1 MRKFLLLFFF
11 IGFYLV
17 VHAQFID
24 ADTPPNTLP
33 VNSQINS
40 NWILYFSDEF
50 NQDSLNLNK
59 WSKLESPSSRAPRA
73 DLGIDDWWWKAENV
87 SLDSGYLILDVIKE
101 DTNTMYCGAVNSNNK
116 FETTYGYFEVRMKIA
131 DAAKGTHTAFWFQG
145 DAMSQIDGTGND
157 GAEIDVFESAWLGDY
172 TKSVIHI
179 DGYGASHQADTRQY
193 NTPGIHNNFHTW
205 GVAWTTDSIKIYYDN
220 ILKVVYANTMWI
232 PQNDEYIYL
241 SDGASFGLSGNY
253 FTSQP
258 IGYLTSAYVDY
269 IRVWKTGSMSE
280 ITEEVAKTKVI
291 RIIDVLGRESE
302 RLNNQP
308 LFYIYDD
315 GTVEKKIILE

>member
-1 MRKFLLLFFF
+1 MKKFLLLFFF

-40 NWILYFSDEF
+40 NWILHFSDEF
-50 NQDSLNLNK
+50 NKDSLNLNK
-59 WSKLESPSSRAPRA
+59 WSKLESPSSRAPRP
-73 DLGIDDWWWKAENV
+73 DLGIDDWWWKTENV
-87 SLDSGYLILDVIKE
+87 YLDSGYLVLDVIKE

-131 DAAKGTHTAFWFQG
+131 DADKGTHTAFWFQG
-145 DAMSQIDGTGND
+145 DAMSQVDGTGND
-157 GAEIDVFESAWLGDY
+157 GAEIDIFESSWLGDY

-179 DGYGASHQADTRQY
+179 DGYGANHQADTRQY
-193 NTPGIHNNFHTW
+193 NTAGIHNNFHIW
-205 GVAWTTDSIKIYYDN
+205 GCSWTPDSIKIYYDN
-220 ILKVVYANTMWI
+220 DLKVVYANTMWI
-232 PQNDEYIYL
+232 PQNNEYIYL

-253 FTSQP
+253 FANQP
-258 IGYLTSAYVDY
+258 LGYLTSAYVDY
-269 IRVWKTGSMSE
+269 IRVWKTGSISSA
-280 ITEEVAKTKVI
+280 TEEFTKPKVI
-291 RIIDVLGRESE
+291 SIIDVLGRESE
-302 RLNNQP
+302 KSKNQL

-315 GTVEKKIILE
+315 GMVEKKIIIE

>member
-1 MRKFLLLFFF
+1 MKRFLLFFF
-11 IGFYLV
+11 NGFYLV
-17 VHAQFID
+17 VHAQLID
-24 ADTPPNTLP
+24 TDTPPNTLP
-33 VNSQINS
+33 INSQINS
-40 NWILYFSDEF
+40 NWVLHFSDEF
-50 NQDSLNLNK
+50 NQDSLNSNK
-59 WSKLESPSSRAPRA
+59 WSKLESPSSRAARP
-73 DLGIDDWWWKAENV
+73 DLGIDDWFWKEENV
-87 SLDSGYLILDVIKE
+87 SLDSGYLVLDVIKE

-131 DAAKGTHTAFWFQG
+131 EAAKGTHTAFWFQG

-193 NTPGIHNNFHTW
+193 NTPGIHNNFHIW
-205 GVAWTTDSIKIYYDN
+205 GVFWTADSIKIYYDN
-220 ILKVVYANTMWI
+220 SLKVVYANTMWI

-269 IRVWKTGSMSE
+269 IRVWKTGGMSE
-280 ITEEVAKTKVI
+280 VIEEVKNTKVI

-302 RLNNQP
+302 QLNNQP

-315 GTVEKKIILE
+315 GMVEKRIILE

>member
-1 MRKFLLLFFF
+1 MKRFLLFFLF
-11 IGFYLV
+11 IGFSLFV
-17 VHAQFID
+17 NAQFID
-24 ADTPPNTLP
+24 PDTPPNTFP

-40 NWILYFSDEF
+40 NWVLHFSDEF
-50 NQDSLNLNK
+50 NQDSLNSNK
-59 WSKLESPSSRAPRA
+59 WSKLESPSSRAARP
-73 DLGIDDWWWKAENV
+73 DLGIDDWFWKEENV
-87 SLDSGYLILDVIKE
+87 SLDSGYLVLDVIKE

-131 DAAKGTHTAFWFQG
+131 EAAKGTHTAFWFQG
-145 DAMSQIDGTGND
+145 DAMSQVDGTGND

-193 NTPGIHNNFHTW
+193 NTPGIHNNFHIW
-205 GVAWTTDSIKIYYDN
+205 GVSWTADSIKIYYDN
-220 ILKVVYANTMWI
+220 NLKVVYANAMWI

-241 SDGASFGLSGNY
+241 SDGASFGLFGNY

-269 IRVWKTGSMSE
+269 IRVWKTGSISE
-280 ITEEVAKTKVI
+280 TIEEVTKTKVI
-291 RIIDVLGRESE
+291 KIVDVLGRDIKPET
-302 RLNNQP
+302 NTPFIQ
-308 LFYIYDD
+308 IYDD